1 LIGSGLAKDLSNND
15 TKKTKMKLLDNIEYL
30 RFDILKD
37 EIDWDIISD
46 LDFTPKDLQ
55 KAIDLFLT
63 SLMSNHRLPG
73 NDYYKL
79 QGIAHWIKENDDAT
93 PKQERYAIITMC
105 YYWDQLDL
113 FKISV

>member
-1 LIGSGLAKDLSNND
+1 
-15 TKKTKMKLLDNIEYL
+15 MKLLDEIEYL

-37 EIDWDIISD
+37 EIDWNIISD

-63 SLMSNHRLPG
+63 SLISNHQLPG

-79 QGIAHWIKENDDAT
+79 QGIAQWIQQNDNAT
-93 PKQERYAIITMC
+93 PKQKRYAILAMAC
-105 YYWDQLDL
+105 YWDQLDL
-113 FKISV
+113 FKIQA